1 MSSMDTKQ
9 IKRSMRIDYL
19 RLAASG
25 EGSVWILALVPL
37 AFTFIGFIVD
47 DEAITFGAA
56 GAVAAICAL
65 YAAFSAMMV
74 FSNEETTGNTSMN
87 GIVPVSR
94 PNQVFARFALGFAAD
109 VITAVEGVLCLLILF
124 HHDEP
129 SVLLFAGLG
138 LGVFGVSL
146 FLGGVVIPIFYKFA
160 VTKAMGWSF
169 AILGLLFF
177 AVFLVGKI
185 MSDDMRKRMVEW
197 ITTARLGVVPWA
209 AIIAVLVAVVVCV
222 CSFLVSVRIYERK
235 EL

>member
-1 MSSMDTKQ
+1 MKSIDIKQ
-9 IKRSMRIDYL
+9 VKRSMRIDYL

-37 AFTFIGFIVD
+37 VFTFIGFIVD
-47 DEAITFGAA
+47 DGAITFGAA
-56 GAVAAICAL
+56 GAVTAICAL

-94 PNQVFARFALGFAAD
+94 LNQVFARFALGFVAD
-109 VITAVEGVLCLLILF
+109 VITAIEGVLCLLILF

-129 SVLLFAGLG
+129 SVSLFVGLG
-138 LGVFGVSL
+138 LGVFGVAL
-146 FLGGVVIPIFYKFA
+146 FLGGMVIPIFYKFT

-177 AVFLVGKI
+177 AVFLIGKI
-185 MSDDMRKRMVEW
+185 MPDNIRKRMVEW

-209 AIIAVLVAVVVCV
+209 AIFAVLVAIVVCV
-222 CSFLVSVRIYERK
+222 CSFMLSVRVYERK